1 MALADF
7 NIAERKAPLV
17 GLALRIL
24 ANPLTWVA
32 FATGVL
38 VAASA
43 VLTGPG
49 LTQSLGDTDDAVRLL
64 TVREL
69 LGGASFFDT
78 TLARIGAPDPLVSH
92 WSRLIDSPLAVLIVL
107 QRPFV
112 GADAA
117 ELSTRAI
124 WPLMLFVGLT
134 YLVAREVKRQG
145 GAWAMGIA
153 LSLVA
158 ITPIAMV
165 QFRPGRIDHHNA
177 QILCAVAG
185 LLLLRRAIEEPRAG
199 WAAGLFLGL
208 GLAVGYEG
216 IALVVPMLILAAAL
230 YLFTPSIGRGPV
242 HAMIAATVTMLA
254 ALMLTT
260 APQRLTLYACDA
272 LSLNLVV
279 LAGAGAMALWAASV
293 LRLPLIPRVA
303 LAGAGASIG
312 FGLYA
317 TLEPACLAGPF
328 GQVDAALGPIWLDH
342 VLETQSLFRF
352 IADHPD
358 AGVPTLIVLIAG
370 LAAQLALLHLERS
383 PAMLFATTAT
393 VLAVLLG
400 SWQIKLTPYA
410 AWLCVVPIGVL
421 TARLRADPR
430 TMPLALRGLMVLLLL
445 IAFSDTL
452 TGLVL
457 PAKDPEAETAA
468 ATLHDTCY
476 RTGNVAKLTELPT
489 GLVASGTDLG
499 PYVAALTP
507 HRVVAAPYH
516 RIPKGILAAHT
527 IFTADPE
534 TAHATVRSLGVT
546 YIATCTTKAKTETKA
561 PGKGLRDRL
570 LASETVPWLAEVT
583 PGVEHMRVW
592 RVLN

>member
-1 MALADF
+1 MVLADF
-7 NIAERKAPLV
+7 NFAERKAPLV

-24 ANPLTWVA
+24 SSPLTWVA

-38 VAASA
+38 IAASA

-49 LTQSLGDTDDAVRLL
+49 LSQSLGDTDDAVRLL

-78 TLARIGAPDPLVSH
+78 TLARIGAPEPLVSH
-92 WSRLIDSPLAVLIVL
+92 WSRLIDAPLALLIVL

-112 GADAA
+112 GADVA

-216 IALVVPMLILAAAL
+216 IALVVPMLVLAAAVF
-230 YLFTPSIGRGPV
+230 LFAPSIGRGPV
-242 HAMIAATVTMLA
+242 HAMVAATATMLA
-254 ALMLTT
+254 ALVLTT
-260 APQRLTLYACDA
+260 APQRLTLFACDA

-279 LAGAGAMALWAASV
+279 LAGAGAMALWAVAV
-293 LRLPLIPRVA
+293 LRLPLKARFA
-303 LAGAGASIG
+303 LAGAGAGIG
-312 FGLYA
+312 LGLYA
-317 TLEPACLAGPF
+317 ALEPACLAGPF

-358 AGVPTLIVLIAG
+358 AGVPTLVVLIAG
-370 LAAQLALLHLERS
+370 LAAQLTLLYLERS
-383 PAMLFATTAT
+383 PAMLFAAAAT
-393 VLAVLLG
+393 LLAVVLG
-400 SWQIKLTPYA
+400 CWQIKLTPYA
-410 AWLCVVPIGVL
+410 AWMCVVPIGVL

-457 PAKDPEAETAA
+457 PAKDQEAD
-468 ATLHDTCY
+468 ATGSLHDTCY
-476 RTGNVAKLTELPT
+476 RTGNIQKLAQLPT

-499 PYVAALTP
+499 PYIAALTP

-534 TAHATVRSLGVT
+534 TAHATVRSLGAT
-546 YIATCTTKAKTETKA
+546 YIATCITKAKADAKA
-561 PGKGLRDRL
+561 PGTGLRDRL
-570 LASETVPWLAEVT
+570 LASETVPWLTELK
-583 PGVEHMRVW
+583 PGVEHMRIW